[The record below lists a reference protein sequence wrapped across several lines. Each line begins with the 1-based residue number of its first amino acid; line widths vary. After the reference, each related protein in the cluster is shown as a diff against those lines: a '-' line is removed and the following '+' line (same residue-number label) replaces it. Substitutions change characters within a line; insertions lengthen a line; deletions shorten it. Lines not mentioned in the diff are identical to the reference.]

1 MQQDILIVF
10 ELPSKVHSSIR
21 DNNLCVGPYNLLDS
35 LYASL
40 LLPILYSFDV
50 ASGTNT
56 VEAGIT
62 IRRHSN

>member
-21 DNNLCVGPYNLLDS
+21 EYHNNLCVGPYNLLD
-35 LYASL
+35 ASL